1 MDYDTKTKKDLEKG
15 LTDKGLAQSSIKLY
29 LRNLEKLNDNQPL
42 KNLNFLKD
50 PASIQAKLEKYKEN
64 TKRGYLISICS
75 VLSLDKGTKPK
86 QKLYD
91 QYFQMMMDKNKE
103 LKGEEKE
110 NVKSETQDKN
120 WLDWKEVEEK
130 FNELEAKVASFKDNK
145 EINEHQ
151 YNSLLQLVV
160 LSLYVLFPPRRNEY
174 QKMMIAKSATEQ
186 SPTDTNWVDLERQRF
201 IFNKY
206 KTAKKEG
213 QKVVPMPDEF
223 VRILSRYLKFH
234 PLIKGK
240 KMTNKSE
247 PVPFLVYYDGS
258 PLDKVN
264 SITRIL
270 NKIFGRKVGS
280 SMLRHIYLSSKY
292 GDVQEE
298 QKKDAELMGHSTAQQ
313 KDYIKVDSKKDKK

>member
-1 MDYDTKTKKDLEKG
+1 MADTYDTKFKQELVKG
-15 LTDKGLAQSSIKLY
+15 LTTKGLAQSSIKLY
-29 LRNLEKLNDNQPL
+29 LRNLEKLNGNEPL

-50 PASIQAKLEKYKEN
+50 PPAVLEKLVKYKDN

-110 NVKSETQDKN
+110 NVKSETQEKN
-120 WLDWKEVEEK
+120 WMDWKEVEEK
-130 FNELEAKVASFKDNK
+130 YNELEKKVNAFKDQK

-151 YNSLLQLVV
+151 YNTLLQYVV
-160 LSLYVLFPPRRNEY
+160 LSLYTLLSPRRNEY
-174 QKMMIAKSATEQ
+174 QYMSVVNTVPANGTDNYLDVAKKQ
-186 SPTDTNWVDLERQRF
+186 MVFNRF
-201 IFNKY
+201 
-206 KTAKKEG
+206 KTSKKEG
-213 QKVVPMPDEF
+213 SITIDVPEQLQQ
-223 VRILSRYLKFH
+223 VISKYLKFH

-240 KMTNKSE
+240 ITKKLQPT
-247 PVPFLVYYDGS
+247 PFLVYHDGS

-270 NKIFGRKVGS
+270 NKIFGKKVGS
-280 SMLRHIYLSSKY
+280 SMLRHSFLSSKY

-298 QKKDAELMGHSTAQQ
+298 MKKDSEAMSHSLSQQ
-313 KDYIKVDSKKDKK
+313 KDYIKK

>member
-1 MDYDTKTKKDLEKG
+1 MDYETKTKKDLEKG

-50 PASIQAKLEKYKEN
+50 PASIQEKLAKYKEN

-75 VLSLDKGTKPK
+75 VLSLDKDSKPK
-86 QKLYD
+86 KKLYD

-110 NVKSETQDKN
+110 NVKSETQEKN
-120 WLDWKEVEEK
+120 WMDWKEVEEK
-130 FNELEAKVASFKDNK
+130 YEELEKKVSAFKDQK
-145 EINEHQ
+145 ALNEHQ
-151 YNSLLQLVV
+151 YNTLLQYVV
-160 LSLYVLFPPRRNEY
+160 LSLYVLLPPRRNEF
-174 QKMMIAKSATEQ
+174 QKVMVAKSATEQ
-186 SPTDTNWVDLERQRF
+186 SPTDTNWLDLDRQRF
-201 IFNKY
+201 ILNKF

-213 QKVVPMPDEF
+213 QKVIEMPDSF
-223 VRILSRYLKFH
+223 VRVLSRYLKFH
-234 PLIKGK
+234 PLVKGK
-240 KMTNKSE
+240 KITNKTE
-247 PVPFLVYYDGS
+247 PFPFLVYYDGS

-270 NKIFGRKVGS
+270 NKVFGKKIGS
-280 SMLRHIYLSSKY
+280 SMLRHSYLSSKY

-298 QKKDAELMGHSTAQQ
+298 QKKDAEAMSHSTGQQ
-313 KDYIKVDSKKDKK
+313 KDYIKVDKEKK